1 MEDSIAGYLV
11 FPEVF
16 EPQPVGGETV
26 LELYGRRLGRIQT
39 EVMGGVSVQARAGRE
54 EY

>member
-1 MEDSIAGYLV
+1 MEDSIPGYLV

-16 EPQPVGGETV
+16 ELQSVGGETV
-26 LELYGRRLGRIQT
+26 LELYGRRLWRIQT
-39 EVMGGVSVQARAGRE
+39 EVMGDISVQAGAGRE